1 MGTLT
6 TVKLLASLWYNFT
19 YRTLLPGPGYS
30 MQGYE
35 QVRLSPK
42 HSVNTDETGHN
53 KRSGK
58 GGERKGKGEIKERR
72 RGRPPPL
79 STFTALVFLAA
90 AKLSS
95 NLASSPPAASF
106 FKLLANRTRKA
117 SPYQG

>member
-79 STFTALVFLAA
+79 YFYC
-90 AKLSS
+90 
-95 NLASSPPAASF
+95 
-106 FKLLANRTRKA
+106 TRFPGC
-117 SPYQG
+117 S

>member
-72 RGRPPPL
+72 RGRPPL